1 MSSAQVPQNTFVGCT
16 GSTAPTT
23 FGYAPPP
30 VPAHW
35 HALPPPASSSASSTS
50 SSRAPAPRR
59 AGVSTLV
66 ALDGRM
72 GAPVGTSNA
81 VRIALEP
88 PLRRVESLRLRSL
101 ELPLTFSQFSP
112 ARGNASLGVA
122 ALPEASG
129 GPGPF
134 DSARETF
141 TLLSVPEDNYTAD
154 GLVAALIA
162 ITGAEDAPPAVSAL
176 EFSYERPAGGGGA
189 KRVRVGYNPVGSS
202 AVVRLLLA
210 VGPGGAL
217 RRDLPA
223 ASLGWA
229 LGFRRAEY
237 ELAPGAGVIAEAAPC
252 AQPLRAALVRLGGA
266 PFYQR
271 AGFQAAQAHDACARV
286 LLPAD
291 QLFGAGE
298 GTGSAA
304 RRGAVLCATE
314 ANGLLLAGTRV
325 FRDPAS
331 GDYPQL
337 GGAATELSSVDV
349 EMLDEFGRP
358 LDLQGATP
366 SLTLE
371 VVCSAV

>member
-1 MSSAQVPQNTFVGCT
+1 MLQSM
-16 GSTAPTT
+16 
-23 FGYAPPP
+23 
-30 VPAHW
+30 
-35 HALPPPASSSASSTS
+35 
-50 SSRAPAPRR
+50 RR

-72 GAPVGTSNA
+72 GAPVGASSSSSA
-81 VRIALEP
+81 VRIALDP

-112 ARGNASLGVA
+112 ARGNASLGIA
-122 ALPEASG
+122 ALPEA
-129 GPGPF
+129 GPF

-141 TLLSVPEDNYTAD
+141 TLLSVPEDNYTAA
-154 GLVAALIA
+154 GLMGALNT
-162 ITGAEDAPPAVSAL
+162 ITRAEDASAAVRGL
-176 EFSYERPAGGGGA
+176 TFSLVRPAGGGA
-189 KRVRVGYNPVGSS
+189 ERVQVFYDPASTS
-202 AVVRLLLA
+202 AHPGERSVVVRLLLA
-210 VGPGGAL
+210 VGPSGAL
-217 RRDLPA
+217 RRELPA

-237 ELAPGAGVIAEAAPC
+237 ELAPGSTVIAEAAPC
-252 AQPLRAALVRLGGA
+252 AQPLRAALVRIGGV

-271 AGFQAAQAHDACARV
+271 AGFQAAQAHDTCARV

-291 QLFGAGE
+291 QIFGAGE
-298 GTGSAA
+298 STGSAA

-325 FRDPAS
+325 FRDPAAN
-331 GDYPQL
+331 DQL
-337 GGAATELSSVDV
+337 GGAATELGFVDV

-358 LDLQGATP
+358 LDLQGAAL